1 MPSFE
6 LKSIKS
12 TYGALRIIT
21 CSFEVHIQEDKNIIH
36 IQMRGHPP
44 EKLVGNFIL
53 LHENI
58 TQKLFNLKEY
68 LPGISII
75 QDIQ

>member
-1 MPSFE
+1 
-6 LKSIKS
+6 
-12 TYGALRIIT
+12 
-21 CSFEVHIQEDKNIIH
+21 
-36 IQMRGHPP
+36 MRGHPP

-58 TQKLFNLKEY
+58 TKKIFNLKEY
-68 LPGISII
+68 LPDNIYII